1 MGLIREPKNVDFTVI
16 DNPWTD
22 EERRE
27 FSELIKKE
35 KAKHRTKILTNKTT
49 KKKRLAYSQTNDPVC

>member
-1 MGLIREPKNVDFTVI
+1 MGLVKEPKNVDFFVI

-22 EERRE
+22 EERKE

-35 KAKHRTKILTNKTT
+35 KST
-49 KKKRLAYSQTNDPVC
+49 KKLNPVFSVSKKHFA

>member
-35 KAKHRTKILTNKTT
+35 KAKHRTRIVMPKTI
-49 KKKRLAYSQTNDPVC
+49 KKKHFA

>member
-16 DNPWTD
+16 DNPWTE
-22 EERRE
+22 EERNE

-35 KAKHRTKILTNKTT
+35 KAEHGTKILSTKTLD
-49 KKKRLAYSQTNDPVC
+49 KKHIA

>member
-16 DNPWTD
+16 DDPWTD
-22 EERRE
+22 EERQE

-35 KAKHRTKILTNKTT
+35 KAKHRTRILTPKTA
-49 KKKRLAYSQTNDPVC
+49 KKKHFA

>member
-1 MGLIREPKNVDFTVI
+1 MGLIKEPKNVDFFVI

-22 EERRE
+22 EERKD

-35 KAKHRTKILTNKTT
+35 KSTKKLNLVSPLT
-49 KKKRLAYSQTNDPVC
+49 KKKNIE

>member
-22 EERRE
+22 EERKE
-27 FSELIKKE
+27 FSELIRDE
-35 KAKHRTKILTNKTT
+35 KAKHRTRILSQKT
-49 KKKRLAYSQTNDPVC
+49 KERNPLPSRVG

>member
-16 DNPWTD
+16 DNPWTE
-22 EERRE
+22 EERKE

-35 KAKHRTKILTNKTT
+35 KAKHGTRTSST
-49 KKKRLAYSQTNDPVC
+49 KALDKKHFA

>member
-1 MGLIREPKNVDFTVI
+1 MGLIREPKNVDFFVI

-22 EERRE
+22 EERQQ

-35 KAKHRTKILTNKTT
+35 KSKHRI
-49 KKKRLAYSQTNDPVC
+49 RLSVSNRPQKEHFA

>member
-16 DNPWTD
+16 DNPWTE
-22 EERRE
+22 EERKE

-35 KAKHRTKILTNKTT
+35 KAKQSAIILSTKTLD
-49 KKKRLAYSQTNDPVC
+49 KKHIA